1 MRTGGG
7 NGWRGNWRRGWRGLS
22 KVHHQRARRCE
33 ELFESGKVIH
43 PLISKMRGKEIEPYF
58 VFSLLDRNMER
69 FVY

>member
-1 MRTGGG
+1 M
-7 NGWRGNWRRGWRGLS
+7 
-22 KVHHQRARRCE
+22 HHQRARRCE